1 MEQFYAESEKLLQF
15 IAQSP
20 TSFHV
25 IKNVEE
31 QLKSGGFLALEE
43 HQAWN
48 LERGKSYYVTR
59 NSSSLIAFR
68 IPEQSYQGFQ
78 LISSHTDSPCFKVK
92 ELPELDADKK
102 YTKLNVEKYGGMLM
116 APWFD
121 RPLSVAGRVMVW
133 AGDRIRQVLVN
144 IDRDLL
150 MIPNLAIHMNRKV
163 NEGYAYNAQVDLC
176 PVFGDETAKDS
187 FLKLIAEEA
196 GVDKKQIYGMD
207 LFLYN
212 RQRGTFWG
220 AGNEFIASPRL
231 DDLQCLYGSLQGFL
245 EADTPQNISV
255 LCAFDNEET
264 GSVSRQGA
272 GSTFLVD
279 TLSRMN
285 EALGGSGE
293 DYRRLLAGS
302 FMISADNAHAVH
314 PNHQEMADPANRPQ
328 MNHGIVIK
336 YNADQKYTTDAVS
349 TAVFRRLCE
358 YADVPYQTYANRSDM
373 AGGSTLGNISNT
385 QASLRCVDI
394 GLAQLAMHSPYEMAG
409 AKDVLYLKQVSK
421 TFYESRIGISH
432 EGIKI
437 ETREQE
443 SAFMDKKQNT

>member
-1 MEQFYAESEKLLQF
+1 MEQFYTESEHLLQF

-20 TSFHV
+20 TCFHV

-31 QLKSGGFLALEE
+31 QLTQNGFLSLKE
-43 HQAWN
+43 HQSWH

-68 IPEQSYQGFQ
+68 IPEQGEQGFQ

-92 ELPELDADKK
+92 ESPELDADKK
-102 YTKLNVEKYGGMLM
+102 YTKLNVERYGGMLM

-133 AGDRIRQVLVN
+133 DKDEIREVLVN

-163 NEGYAYNAQVDLC
+163 NEGYTYNAQVDLC

-187 FLKLIAEEA
+187 FLDLIASQA
-196 GVDKKQIYGMD
+196 GAEREQICGMD

-212 RQRGTFWG
+212 RQKGTFWG
-220 AGNEFIASPRL
+220 NKEEFIASPRL

-245 EADTPQNISV
+245 EADKPQNISV
-255 LCAFDNEET
+255 FCAFDNEET

-272 GSTFLVD
+272 GSTFLSD
-279 TLSRMN
+279 TLSRIN
-285 EALGGSGE
+285 TALGGSWE
-293 DYRRLLAGS
+293 SYQRMLAGS

-358 YADVPYQTYANRSDM
+358 CADVPYQTYANRSDM

-385 QASLRCVDI
+385 QVSLRCVDI

-409 AKDVLYLKQVSK
+409 TKDVLYLKQVSR
-421 TFYESRIGISH
+421 TFYESGIRMSDGGIRIDH
-432 EGIKI
+432 K
-437 ETREQE
+437 
-443 SAFMDKKQNT
+443 

>member
-1 MEQFYAESEKLLQF
+1 
-15 IAQSP
+15 
-20 TSFHV
+20 
-25 IKNVEE
+25 
-31 QLKSGGFLALEE
+31 
-43 HQAWN
+43 
-48 LERGKSYYVTR
+48 
-59 NSSSLIAFR
+59 
-68 IPEQSYQGFQ
+68 
-78 LISSHTDSPCFKVK
+78 
-92 ELPELDADKK
+92 
-102 YTKLNVEKYGGMLM
+102 
-116 APWFD
+116 
-121 RPLSVAGRVMVW
+121 
-133 AGDRIRQVLVN
+133 
-144 IDRDLL
+144 
-150 MIPNLAIHMNRKV
+150 
-163 NEGYAYNAQVDLC
+163 
-176 PVFGDETAKDS
+176 
-187 FLKLIAEEA
+187 
-196 GVDKKQIYGMD
+196 
-207 LFLYN
+207 
-212 RQRGTFWG
+212 
-220 AGNEFIASPRL
+220 
-231 DDLQCLYGSLQGFL
+231 
-245 EADTPQNISV
+245 
-255 LCAFDNEET
+255 
-264 GSVSRQGA
+264 
-272 GSTFLVD
+272 
-279 TLSRMN
+279 MN